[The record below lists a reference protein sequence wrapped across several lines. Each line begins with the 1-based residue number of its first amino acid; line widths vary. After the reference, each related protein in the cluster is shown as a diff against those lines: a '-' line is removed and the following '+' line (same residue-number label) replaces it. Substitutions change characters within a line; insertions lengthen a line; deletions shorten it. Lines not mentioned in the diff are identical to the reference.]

1 MSFKLKYV
9 VILKIYDLY
18 FRILNNFMNLN
29 YLLYVFVVNS
39 FSKFNFFLFNFNILF
54 SWILSID
61 KVTVEFFRGDQ

>member
-1 MSFKLKYV
+1 
-9 VILKIYDLY
+9 
-18 FRILNNFMNLN
+18 MNLN

-61 KVTVEFFRGDQ
+61 KVTVEFFTGGGKRNPGGPNLTGSPGACPPSRKF